1 MYKLKNVTDTQEPFL
16 VSCCNEG
23 VLLDK
28 VEYVSTDDGKEYLDF
43 YYKSGNRALRD
54 RRFPV
59 GKENLSMMRRDKESP
74 SETFERLIDEA
85 SKVFRHIALKFCTNE
100 EVDNLE
106 GTDFASFC
114 KSYSALVNSK
124 CKGVELYL
132 KTTINPKGYVAVPKA
147 GRFLQ
152 NMSEGVCTLSYTEKE
167 KKAIAANSKKEGIAE
182 SVVEDD
188 MSI

>member
-1 MYKLKNVTDTQEPFL
+1 MYKLKGVVDTQEPFL

-43 YYKSGNRALRD
+43 YYKQGNHSLRD

-59 GKENLSMMRRDKESP
+59 GKENLHMMKRDKESP

-85 SKVFRHIALKFCTNE
+85 SKVFRHIALRFCSNE
-100 EVDNLE
+100 DVDALE

-114 KSYSALVNSK
+114 KNYSALINSK

-167 KKAIAANSKKEGIAE
+167 KKAIAANSKREGIAE